1 MLAVRIKS
9 ERANTVLSINTHQ
22 VAAAS
27 RMVGDL
33 SRTSLKING
42 AGRSPFST
50 IDSKM
55 RKKGDEVLVCLRD
68 YGAFA

>member
-1 MLAVRIKS
+1 MSVD
-9 ERANTVLSINTHQ
+9 THQ

-50 IDSKM
+50 I
-55 RKKGDEVLVCLRD
+55 KKICIKKEMSVC
-68 YGAFA
+68 

>member
-1 MLAVRIKS
+1 MMAARIRS
-9 ERANTVLSINTHQ
+9 ERANTVLSIDTHQ

-55 RKKGDEVLVCLRD
+55 RKKGEVVLVGLQD
-68 YGAFA
+68 YGIFS